1 MAASGAATA
10 DVVFTSDETLAWYER
25 TEGVEYGFCTRCG
38 SSLFW
43 RAADKP
49 GHLSITAG
57 SLDHPTGLVT
67 DGVLFASEVGD
78 YHTLEP
84 GIPKWSHDRN
94 SNAHTI

>member
-10 DVVFTSDETLAWYER
+10 DVVFTCDKTLAWYER

-67 DGVLFASEVGD
+67 DGVLFASEIGD

-84 GIPKWSHDRN
+84 GIPAWSHDRDGD
-94 SNAHTI
+94 AHTI